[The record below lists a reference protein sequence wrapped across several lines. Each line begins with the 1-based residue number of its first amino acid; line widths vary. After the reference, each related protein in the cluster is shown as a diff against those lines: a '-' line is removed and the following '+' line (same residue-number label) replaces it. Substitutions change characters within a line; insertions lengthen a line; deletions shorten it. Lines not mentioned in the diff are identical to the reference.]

1 MLQAEMRDL
10 IAHRKEEVIL
20 AIMRRAKE
28 RLSFFDELPIFL
40 NQPGRRL
47 QRFISICRN
56 IEIVCRRCTGAQLD
70 PAEVAAGENPLPDA
84 SGSVTIRKN
93 YPVRTHSCI
102 DIKGRVYAQGTY
114 EI

>member
-1 MLQAEMRDL
+1 
-10 IAHRKEEVIL
+10 
-20 AIMRRAKE
+20 
-28 RLSFFDELPIFL
+28 
-40 NQPGRRL
+40 
-47 QRFISICRN
+47 
-56 IEIVCRRCTGAQLD
+56 
-70 PAEVAAGENPLPDA
+70 VAAGENPLPDA